1 LRNTWR
7 NREKRRRDGDAE
19 CKSKTGDDLASYPTL
34 KAAREKVFRA
44 WTDPAAL
51 KKWFAPGDDYATPI
65 AEVDLRVGG
74 RYRIQIRS
82 PQGKLHTVV
91 GAYRE
96 VKPPEKLVFTW
107 SWQEG
112 GMDVGETLVTVE
124 FRDRGNSTELILTHE
139 LFPTAE
145 TRDEHTKGWTGCLD
159 RLPTAL

>member
-1 LRNTWR
+1 MPSARAKQETALRLTR
-7 NREKRRRDGDAE
+7 
-19 CKSKTGDDLASYPTL
+19 TL

-91 GAYRE
+91 GVYRE

-124 FRDRGNSTELILTHE
+124 FRDQGNTTELILTHE
-139 LFPTAE
+139 LFPTPE

-159 RLPTAL
+159 RLPQAL